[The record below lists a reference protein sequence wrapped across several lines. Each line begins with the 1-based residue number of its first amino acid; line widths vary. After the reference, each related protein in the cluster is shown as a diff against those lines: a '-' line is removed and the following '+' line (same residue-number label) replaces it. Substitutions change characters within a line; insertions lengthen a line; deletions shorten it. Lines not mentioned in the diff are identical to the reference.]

1 MTKATTE
8 TNKGRGNPLSK
19 AATQSPAFPPFPM
32 LDAEGLRAFLDTQ
45 RGVLDG
51 MLAVNRE
58 LLDFAETRLRAD
70 IETIDG
76 FCHCKDWQQFVDL
89 QNKFFS
95 TMTTQ
100 YFDRTTRLMTT
111 ASKMLATQRAGDGKN
126 PQEPE

>member
-19 AATQSPAFPPFPM
+19 AATQSPPFPAFPM
-32 LDAEGLRAFLDTQ
+32 LDAEGLRTFLDTQ

-89 QNKFFS
+89 QNKFLS
-95 TMTTQ
+95 TMTAQ

-111 ASKMLATQRAGDGKN
+111 ASKMLAATRAGDGKN